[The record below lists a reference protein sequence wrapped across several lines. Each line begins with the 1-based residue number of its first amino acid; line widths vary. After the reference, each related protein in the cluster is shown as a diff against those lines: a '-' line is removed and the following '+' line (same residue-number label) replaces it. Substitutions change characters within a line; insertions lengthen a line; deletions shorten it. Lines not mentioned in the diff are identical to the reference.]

1 MKPLSEWLP
10 QLANFTIPALRGTVT
25 RLRELRRNEDRVTAR
40 DIASVVLCDPLM
52 TLNVLRYSQSRMRA
66 RQPTEITTV
75 EHAIMMHGVQP
86 FFKEFAAP
94 LILEDVLAGHPD
106 GLRGAQYVL
115 SRAYQAALTA
125 RHFSALRHDIESEEV
140 LISALLHDLAELL
153 LWCTSPTTAMQLDHM
168 LKTNPGL
175 RSSSAQFAVL
185 GFPLSDLQVK
195 LASDWHLPAMLRTLM
210 DDRESA
216 SPRVRLV
223 RLAVATARHSAHG
236 WLDPA
241 LPDDYLGFHKV
252 TSQPLDQVKRGV
264 RYCAVLAA
272 REWRRFGVPPAASYL
287 PLLPGDPPAE
297 PLSPNLHSAAIR
309 KEILNDVLQQLSAA
323 QTRRVDDRA
332 LIAVAF
338 YGMEAALGLRRM
350 WLGTVN
356 EKTMLVAPKHAL
368 MLDEGLLPGE
378 LGFAVG
384 SKTMFD
390 RLVGLGQSV
399 YYNPAAST
407 TMSQLL
413 PVQLRER
420 LSRRPFFAMGLHTQ
434 KGKPMALVYADTG
447 ALAVRLN
454 ETSYNAFKQIAQFL
468 GKALERST
476 GN

>member
-10 QLANFTIPALRGTVT
+10 QLATFTVPALRGTVT

-40 DIASVVLCDPLM
+40 EIAGVVLCDPLM

-140 LISALLHDLAELL
+140 LIGALLHDLAELL
-153 LWCTSPTTAMQLDHM
+153 LWCTAPTTALQLDHM

-185 GFPLSDLQVK
+185 GFPLSDLQIQ
-195 LASDWHLPAMLRTLM
+195 LARDWHLPAMLRLLM
-210 DDRESA
+210 DDRESS
-216 SPRVRLV
+216 SPRVRIV
-223 RLAVATARHSAHG
+223 RVAVATARHSAHG
-236 WLDPA
+236 WFDPA
-241 LPDDYLGFHKV
+241 LPDDYLGFHKA

-264 RYCAVLAA
+264 RYCALLAA
-272 REWRRFGVPPAASYL
+272 REWRRFGVPPAAAYL
-287 PLLPGDPPAE
+287 PLLPGDPPAQR
-297 PLSPNLHSAAIR
+297 LSPNLRSATIR
-309 KEILNDVLQQLSAA
+309 KEVLNDVLQQLSAA
-323 QTRRVDDRA
+323 QMRRVDERA
-332 LIAVAF
+332 LVAVAF

-356 EKTMLVAPKHAL
+356 DKTLLVAAKHTL
-368 MLDEGLLPGE
+368 MLDDGLLPGE

-390 RLVGLGQSV
+390 RLLGLGQAV
-399 YYNPAAST
+399 YYDPT
-407 TMSQLL
+407 TATAMSRLL
-413 PVQLRER
+413 PATLRER

-434 KGKPMALVYADTG
+434 RGKPMALVYADTG
-447 ALAVRLN
+447 ALPARLN
-454 ETSYNAFKQIAQFL
+454 ETSYNAFKQICLFL
-468 GKALERST
+468 GKALEKST
-476 GN
+476 SN

>member
-1 MKPLSEWLP
+1 MKPFSEWLP
-10 QLANFTIPALRGTVT
+10 QLANFTVPALRGTVL

-40 DIASVVLCDPLM
+40 EIANVVLCDPLM

-86 FFKEFAAP
+86 FFKEFASP
-94 LILEDVLAGHPD
+94 LILEDVLASHPD

-153 LWCTSPTTAMQLDHM
+153 LWCTAPTTAMQLDHM
-168 LKTNPGL
+168 LKMHPGL

-185 GFPLSDLQVK
+185 GFPLSDLQIK

-210 DDRESA
+210 DDRETG
-216 SPRVRLV
+216 SPRVRIV
-223 RLAVATARHSAHG
+223 RLAVAAARHSAHG
-236 WLDPA
+236 WDDPA
-241 LPDDYLGFHKV
+241 LPDDYIGFHKL
-252 TSQPLDQVKRGV
+252 TAQPLDQVKRGV

-272 REWRRFGVPPAASYL
+272 REWRRFGVPPAAAYL
-287 PLLPGDPPAE
+287 PLLPGEPPVD
-297 PLSPNLHSAAIR
+297 PLSADLHSAAIR

-323 QTRRVDDRA
+323 QLRRVDERA
-332 LIAVAF
+332 LVAVAF

-356 EKTMLVAPKHAL
+356 DKTMLVAPKHTL

-384 SKTMFD
+384 CKSMFD

-413 PVQLRER
+413 PVSLRER
-420 LSRRPFFAMGLHTQ
+420 LSRRPFFATGLHTQ

-447 ALAVRLN
+447 AIPVRLN
-454 ETSYNAFKQIAQFL
+454 ETSYNAFKQICQFL
-468 GKALERST
+468 GKALEKST
-476 GN
+476 SN